1 MILDTVK
8 CSNGV
13 TAKMLDEELS
23 APIANNADLEDWL
36 DFIMTNNDSNETK
49 LNSNFNNNNSNQSTS
64 TNTTNSTNFNKNRN
78 NNKNSNLT
86 DCIDMCN
93 SLEDLVKTFDQ
104 NVKVCLTNYKDIDVG
119 QMAPVQVRS
128 QEDIIN
134 DSQ

>member
-49 LNSNFNNNNSNQSTS
+49 LNSNYNNKSCNQSNDNV
-64 TNTTNSTNFNKNRN
+64 TNNSTNLHKN

>member
-49 LNSNFNNNNSNQSTS
+49 SNSNYNNKSCNQSNDNV
-64 TNTTNSTNFNKNRN
+64 TNNSTNLHKNN
-78 NNKNSNLT
+78 SKNSNLT

>member
-49 LNSNFNNNNSNQSTS
+49 LNSNYNNKSCNQSNDNV
-64 TNTTNSTNFNKNRN
+64 TNNSTNLHKNN
-78 NNKNSNLT
+78 SKNSNLT